1 MNNLTLVV
9 ITRNRSTRLL
19 QTLEEL
25 ERLGAPIIVV
35 DNASTDHTEAR
46 VSERF
51 PAVRILRFS
60 INRGGWARTAAV
72 ELASTEFVAFSDDDS
87 WWAPGAL
94 ERGVEALLADPRL
107 GLVAA
112 RVLVGPELRLD
123 PASAVM
129 RDSPLATDPP
139 LQGPR
144 VLGFTACAAICRR
157 DGFLAAGGFHP
168 RYGIG
173 GEEALVALDLAQR
186 GLACAYLESVVA
198 HHHPVSER
206 SDRRER
212 QRTMARNDLWTAW
225 LRLPLPQALMCTA
238 AIPRRPEGVR
248 GLLRAVR
255 GAVWVTRQRKRV
267 SPSLARDVRLLGLG

>member
-1 MNNLTLVV
+1 MNNVTLVV

-19 QTLEEL
+19 ETLEEL
-25 ERLGAPIIVV
+25 QRHGASIIVV
-35 DNASTDHTEAR
+35 DNGSTDHTEAR

-60 INRGGWARTAAV
+60 VNRGAWARTAAV

-94 ERGVEALLADPRL
+94 ERGVDALLADPRV

-112 RVLVGPELRLD
+112 RVLVGREMRLD

-144 VLGFTACAAICRR
+144 VLGFVACAAICRR
-157 DGFLAAGGFHP
+157 DGYLATGGFHP

-173 GEEALVALDLAQR
+173 GEEALIALDLAQR
-186 GLACAYLESVVA
+186 GLACTYLESVVA
-198 HHHPVSER
+198 HHHPVHER

-212 QRTMARNDLWTAW
+212 QRTTARNDLWTAW
-225 LRLPLPQALMCTA
+225 LRLPLRQALACTA

-255 GAVWVTRQRKRV
+255 GAVWVTRQRQRV
-267 SPSLARDVRLLGLG
+267 SPSLARDVRLLGLR